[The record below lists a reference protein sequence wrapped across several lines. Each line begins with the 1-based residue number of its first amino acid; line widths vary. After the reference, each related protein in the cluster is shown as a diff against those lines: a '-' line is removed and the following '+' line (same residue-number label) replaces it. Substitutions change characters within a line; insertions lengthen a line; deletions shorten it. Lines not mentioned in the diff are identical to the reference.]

1 MSGSKEKYTII
12 NFLNYEFHIALQDP
26 SSHGKYVVLYTFIA
40 RDENDL
46 SVERGELITVLNK
59 DDPDWFWVVRSVDG
73 EEGFVPSG
81 FVFPLN
87 FMKGNTPTSMSSA
100 MSGGGNGG
108 GGRKGNPGSSSNN
121 STQPNSNVNG
131 SILGGGIGGGSKS
144 DGELDLQMHN
154 ASQQQQQHV
163 QEGTELVM
171 LYDYKVR
178 N

>member
-1 MSGSKEKYTII
+1 MSILK
-12 NFLNYEFHIALQDP
+12 LLVVFHQDP
-26 SSHGKYVVLYTFIA
+26 SSHGRYVVLYTFIA

-87 FMKGNTPTSMSSA
+87 FIKGNSSTSPSSV
-100 MSGGGNGG
+100 GGGV
-108 GGRKGNPGSSSNN
+108 RKGNNIGNSNQLNSNGNSVNN
-121 STQPNSNVNG
+121 S
-131 SILGGGIGGGSKS
+131 IGGGAGSGSKS
-144 DGELDLQMHN
+144 DGEIETIQHN
-154 ASQQQQQHV
+154 NVQQQHA

-171 LYDYKVR
+171 LYDYKVCFSTV
-178 N
+178 